1 MNITAKMLGILLN
14 EDFHVSMLMADE
26 SSRNAFSKVTVQEID
41 TLIANCMALKE
52 VVNDAQE
59 QRAQQAQELLE
70 RLIEESGTFS
80 SVDELLSAMG
90 HTGSVANVS
99 STPKGYKTFEVVL
112 VDSKKDERRTY
123 TVTNKVLTK
132 SLKSDP
138 IYQQLI
144 NKNPE
149 LKDVDELLRAYSED
163 YRKTYPINAKWDG
176 KEFYLNLRGKMNSK
190 SLKYFEEYK
199 IKYPN
204 GTEQEFKQVVQ
215 DNYKKV

>member
-59 QRAQQAQELLE
+59 QRAQKAQELLE
-70 RLIEESGTFS
+70 RLVEESGTFS

-144 NKNPE
+144 DKNPE

-176 KEFYLNLRGKMNSK
+176 DEFHLNLRGKMNSK
-190 SLKYFEEYK
+190 SLKYFNEYQK
-199 IKYPN
+199 KYPK
-204 GTEQEFKQVVQ
+204 GTEQDFKQIVQ